1 MKRTKFNSSATPIK
15 IADRKEH
22 LSVIILA
29 DEPAKGMKQFGPK
42 SLLSYNK
49 DIVLNHQVSVIKD
62 VLPNAEIV
70 IGVGFE
76 AQKIINLKTTDFRI
90 VENVNWDNSTTIET
104 IRLCLNNIT
113 RERVL
118 FIAGDCVFNTPE
130 LLEMTKSTCIV
141 TNNNATAN
149 NIGIVKQDG
158 LVTNFSYGLD
168 EKWIQ
173 ILNLGIEE
181 FPYFRK
187 YVNNRANCHN
197 LFHHAIEH
205 VMSRGF
211 AVNVVNNG
219 TYKIERG
226 YNEDINS

>member
-1 MKRTKFNSSATPIK
+1 MKRNKFNSSAVPIK
-15 IADRKEH
+15 IADRKESI
-22 LSVIILA
+22 SVVILA

-49 DIVLNHQVSVIKD
+49 DIILRHQLAVIKD
-62 VLPNAEIV
+62 VLPTAEIV

-90 VENVNWDNSTTIET
+90 VENVNWENSTTIET

-118 FIAGDCVFNTPE
+118 FIAGDCVFNNPE
-130 LLEMTKSTCIV
+130 LLEMIKSTCIV

-149 NIGIVKQDG
+149 NIGVIKQDG
-158 LVTNFSYGLD
+158 FVTNFSYGLD
-168 EKWIQ
+168 EKWLQ
-173 ILNLGIEE
+173 IFNLGNAE
-181 FPYFRK
+181 FSHFRK
-187 YVNNRANCHN
+187 YINNKVNCHN

-205 VMSRGF
+205 IMARGF
-211 AVNVVNNG
+211 NVNVINNG

-226 YNEDINS
+226 YNE